1 MPFSKKKYNV
11 LKERKKSSSISAPSR
26 TYTKKPNLN
35 CKKCPHRPPK
45 SLTPPSSSSSSNLSS
60 TGLISKLPKKK
71 NTKKLHKILSKQVVQ
86 PGEVQRSLK
95 KFNVVMV
102 KDNFIPETCGY
113 YLHYDVSKPLPKD
126 YDVSRPLSKDYFV
139 KK

>member
-1 MPFSKKKYNV
+1 M
-11 LKERKKSSSISAPSR
+11 L
-26 TYTKKPNLN
+26 
-35 CKKCPHRPPK
+35 
-45 SLTPPSSSSSSNLSS
+45 
-60 TGLISKLPKKK
+60 
-71 NTKKLHKILSKQVVQ
+71 KQVVQ

-95 KFNVVMV
+95 KFNAVIV
-102 KDNFIPETCGY
+102 KDDFISETCEY